1 VMETLAQVTDLFLFD
16 VKFADPA
23 DHKRYTGV
31 DNRVIL
37 ENLRRLAG
45 AGHEIHVRV
54 PCITGVN
61 DSPDQIRAVAQIV
74 AEAGL
79 SQIVLLPYNSAAGA
93 KYEWLDCEFA
103 LPDTARQSDAAL
115 TALADVCRDCGL
127 QVQIG
132 G

>member
-1 VMETLAQVTDLFLFD
+1 MDALAQVTDLFLFD
-16 VKFADPA
+16 VKFADAA

-37 ENLRRLAG
+37 ENLQRLAQ
-45 AGHEIHVRV
+45 AGHDIHVRV
-54 PCITGVN
+54 PCIAGVN
-61 DSPDQIRAVAQIV
+61 DAPEQIEAVARLV
-74 AEAGL
+74 SGMGL

-93 KYEWLDCEFA
+93 KYEWLGCDFA
-103 LPDTARQSDAAL
+103 LPNAARQSDAAMDE
-115 TALADVCRDCGL
+115 LAEICRRAGL